1 MITVSRT
8 FAVPATPAAVLDY
21 LKDFGNAVEWDP
33 GTQSCTRTDSGPI
46 EVGAQWHNVSKIL
59 GVTAEL
65 TYTLEKLEPDT
76 IVLVGRNEKSTSTDT
91 ITVRPAGDGTELTY
105 RAELEMHGLAKLATP
120 VMKLEFE
127 KLAGQTEKQL
137 TEVLTGLGKSPAL

>member
-8 FAVPATPAAVLDY
+8 FTVPAAPDAVIDY
-21 LKDFGNAVEWDP
+21 LKDFGHAVEWDP
-33 GTQSCTRTDSGPI
+33 GTQSCTRDDSGPI
-46 EVGAQWHNVSKIL
+46 QVGARWHNVSKIL

-65 TYTLEKLEPDT
+65 TYTLERLESDT

-91 ITVRPAGDGTELTY
+91 ITVRPASAGTELTY

-127 KLAGQTEKQL
+127 KLANDTEKQL
-137 TEVLTGLGKSPAL
+137 TEVLTGLGKGSAL